1 MKRILYFTGYRMVA
15 QEWEGRKLLSSV
27 YFEPDELGLDLFSAY
42 LESLHHQPLRL
53 LVDLIEEEFRQITVP
68 LLRGPDRKEII
79 ERNLKKYFRNTE
91 YRHVVSQGVFKNK
104 DKGRKEEKLLL
115 MGLTNPQLLEPW
127 LELIDQQKVPVS
139 GILSLPLLSEK
150 VVERF
155 KAGQRCVILVSQ
167 QVPSNLRQSVFID
180 GRLILSRLVPIA
192 SFYQGDYARDVQRD
206 VESTRRYLVSQR
218 IIDRAD
224 IVEVHVLTNPRHLE
238 KLRTRVANDS
248 DFDYRVHEINQV
260 LSEEK
265 IEVAEE
271 QDFSSAL
278 FCYHATCGIYANHYA
293 RREEKKY
300 FYHHAGNL
308 AMRFTGVALVTVAL
322 GLLGGSLI
330 KGWLYDDSVEEMKL
344 LQQKYESKYKQLS
357 STRAGSE
364 VSTAMMQNVVKTV
377 ERLEKTYQQRPQPMM
392 ILISQQISLY
402 DSMRLTRYDWFL
414 ASSSDATGAQETGWG
429 KAKQRNRRTRRGRG
443 QPGAQKGLFEI
454 AVFSGQ
460 ILDFDGNYR
469 YALSAVADL
478 EDAMRVSGWYD
489 QVEVLKRPL
498 DIESEKQLSGELG
511 IDKRSQQGKAE
522 FTIRVVRKVNTDA
535 K

>member
-15 QEWEGRKLLSSV
+15 QEWDGQKLVSSV

-42 LESLHHQPLRL
+42 LESLHHQPVRL

-79 ERNLKKYFRNTE
+79 ERSLNKYFRNTE
-91 YRHVVSQGVFKNK
+91 YRHVVSQGVVK

-127 LELIDQQKVPVS
+127 LELIDKQKVPVS
-139 GILSLPLLSEK
+139 GILSLPLLSES

-155 KAGQRCVILVSQ
+155 KAEQRCVILVSQ
-167 QVPSNLRQSVFID
+167 QVPSNLRQSVFVD
-180 GRLILSRLVPIA
+180 GKLILSRLVPIA
-192 SFYQGDYARDVQRD
+192 SFYQGDYAQAVVRD
-206 VESTRRYLVSQR
+206 VESTQRYLVSQR
-218 IIDRAD
+218 IIDRSD
-224 IVEVHVLTNPRHLE
+224 VVEVHVLTNQRHLE
-238 KLRTRVANDS
+238 KLRAQVDENS
-248 DFDYRVHEINQV
+248 EFDYRIHEINQV

-265 IEVAEE
+265 IEVPEE

-278 FCYHATCGIYANHYA
+278 FCYHATRGIYVNHYA

-300 FYHHAGNL
+300 FYHHAASL
-308 AMRFTGVALVTVAL
+308 AMRFAGVALLAVAV
-322 GLLGGSLI
+322 GLLGSALI
-330 KGWLYDDSVEEMKL
+330 KGWLYDDSAEEMKL

-377 ERLEKTYQQRPQPMM
+377 ERLEKNYQQRPQAMM
-392 ILISQQISLY
+392 IMISQQISLY
-402 DSMRLTRYDWFL
+402 DSMRVTQYDWFL
-414 ASSSDATGAQETGWG
+414 APSSDATAAQEITWG
-429 KAKQRNRRTRRGRG
+429 KSKKRKRRARRDRRV
-443 QPGAQKGLFEI
+443 PKAQKGLFEI
-454 AVFSGQ
+454 AVFTGQ
-460 ILDFDGNYR
+460 IIDFDGNYR

-498 DIESEKQLSGELG
+498 DVESEKQLSGELG
-511 IDKRSQQGKAE
+511 VGKRREQGKAE
-522 FTIRVVRKVNTDA
+522 FTIRVVRKVKTDA